1 MTSVMLLNLTGN
13 AQKRLM
19 ALLGTMSDAF
29 RLIGEA
35 EDMEQVPALLRQM
48 SPEILVCCLSSPE
61 KTMHE
66 GFLQLHREAPDT
78 ELILICMEESFVCA
92 RLAVTL
98 GAADCLL
105 FRELSVPALKAALER
120 AEGRLSDR
128 KRIHFLE
135 ANAAVKAFWRK
146 QPQAVLPD
154 WIRFPQLLILCAPAV
169 QQTSLMYMDSFPYWR
184 KLNEQLQDYGSI
196 TSVVFSDMESLL
208 LLPTG
213 KLHSKQRLRE
223 RGLAFAMDFQKF
235 HKETYQFDL
244 HIALGGVCLVAAQLY
259 DGYLKTRALLMDGV
273 FNQNA
278 AIMENQPEAVDEVLA
293 SQVRSCLQSM
303 QELIS
308 ERRYNEA
315 KVPAAT
321 MMDQLRKSRFPP
333 LFQEVMIATE
343 QLLGEHAKR
352 GGLVYPYSSISQA
365 KKALLATLS
374 VLEAEQS
381 AKYSWRVRQMLQH
394 IHQHYQTGI
403 DLNGLAAELGITPIY
418 AGQLFKKET
427 GQTFSSYLTRCRL
440 AKAQRL
446 LETGKYKISEVSE
459 LVGYQSISYFSR
471 TFKRV
476 TGRTPYSVLSS
487 AHAKQRP

>member
-1 MTSVMLLNLTGN
+1 
-13 AQKRLM
+13 
-19 ALLGTMSDAF
+19 
-29 RLIGEA
+29 
-35 EDMEQVPALLRQM
+35 
-48 SPEILVCCLSSPE
+48 
-61 KTMHE
+61 
-66 GFLQLHREAPDT
+66 
-78 ELILICMEESFVCA
+78 
-92 RLAVTL
+92 
-98 GAADCLL
+98 
-105 FRELSVPALKAALER
+105 
-120 AEGRLSDR
+120 
-128 KRIHFLE
+128 
-135 ANAAVKAFWRK
+135 
-146 QPQAVLPD
+146 
-154 WIRFPQLLILCAPAV
+154 
-169 QQTSLMYMDSFPYWR
+169 
-184 KLNEQLQDYGSI
+184 
-196 TSVVFSDMESLL
+196 MESPL

-223 RGLAFAMDFQKF
+223 RGLSFAMDFQKF

-244 HIALGGVCLVAAQLY
+244 HIALGGVCLDAAQLY

-278 AIMENQPEAVDEVLA
+278 AIIENQSEAVDEVLA
-293 SQVRSCLQSM
+293 GQIRSCLQSM

-315 KVPAAT
+315 KAPAAT

-333 LFQEVMIATE
+333 LFQEVMLATE

-381 AKYSWRVRQMLQH
+381 AKYSWRGRQMLQH
-394 IHQHYQTGI
+394 IHQHYQIEI
-403 DLNGLAAELGITPIY
+403 DLNGLTAELGIMSIY

-427 GQTFSSYLTRCRL
+427 GQTFSSYLTQCRL

-446 LETGKYKISEVSE
+446 LETGKYKINEVSE
-459 LVGYQSISYFSR
+459 LVGYQSVSYFSR

-476 TGRTPYSVLSS
+476 TGRTPYTGAQESNLGQAADECSGDDRFAGADARRFLCILFHQGDRCCVVYGVCRGGPRVHGGLCGNV
-487 AHAKQRP
+487 RI